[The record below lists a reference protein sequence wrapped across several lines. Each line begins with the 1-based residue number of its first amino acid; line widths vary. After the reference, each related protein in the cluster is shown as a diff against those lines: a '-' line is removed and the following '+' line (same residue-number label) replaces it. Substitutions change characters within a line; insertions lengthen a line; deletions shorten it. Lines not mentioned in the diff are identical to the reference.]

1 MFESTVTRKVTAGL
15 LALMMQHSALPA
27 KAISAPDKVQDTSAI
42 VQQQTLTAKDLK
54 VSAISVSCLKV
65 TWTAEKDRDYTV
77 TVEALAP
84 DYAYIDNA
92 YFVFHGNDTCYLTG
106 LRENNEYKITVE
118 PELKANEKYTV
129 KPISK
134 NCRTEKVEVIEEFPH
149 EDGWTN
155 AMSYERAGGLT
166 RQPSSGAIY
175 GSVPDPI
182 TGTGI
187 RRDEYGDYCCAMG
200 LFYGT
205 CGDRFLVE
213 LENGTQFTVKICDSK
228 GWADDADGD
237 GIPDGRFHWFGN
249 SGKSVIEF
257 IHDGYNPPSCVRF
270 TGNYGCFN
278 WNGLDLGAN
287 ISSIKKINY
296 GEPVTY

>member
-1 MFESTVTRKVTAGL
+1 MFKLFSHKKTAVIM
-15 LALMMQHSALPA
+15 LALMMQISALPA
-27 KAISAPDKVQDTSAI
+27 QAASIDKPENQTAV
-42 VQQQTLTAKDLK
+42 VQQKILK
-54 VSAISVSCLKV
+54 VENLNISTISVSCLKV
-65 TWTAEKDRDYTV
+65 TWTAEKNRNYTV
-77 TVEALAP
+77 TLEALAP
-84 DYAYIDNA
+84 DYVYIDNA
-92 YFVFHGNDTCYLTG
+92 YFVFQGNDTCYITG

-118 PELKANEKYTV
+118 PELKVNEKQPV
-129 KPISK
+129 KPITK
-134 NCRTEKVEVIEEFPH
+134 TGKTETVEVIEEFPH
-149 EDGWTN
+149 EEGWTN
-155 AMSYERAGGLT
+155 AMSYERASGLT
-166 RQPSSGAIY
+166 GQPGAGAIY

-205 CGDRFLVE
+205 CGDRFLIE

-237 GIPDGRFHWFGN
+237 GIPDGRFHWFG
-249 SGKSVIEF
+249 SEGKSVLEF
-257 IHDGYNPPSCVRF
+257 IHDGYNPPSCVRY

-287 ISSIKKINY
+287 IWSIKKINY
-296 GEPVTY
+296 GEPINY

>member
-1 MFESTVTRKVTAGL
+1 M
-15 LALMMQHSALPA
+15 
-27 KAISAPDKVQDTSAI
+27 
-42 VQQQTLTAKDLK
+42 
-54 VSAISVSCLKV
+54 

-134 NCRTEKVEVIEEFPH
+134 NCRTEQVEVIEEFPH

-166 RQPSSGAIY
+166 RQPSSGAIC

-182 TGTGI
+182 TRTGI

-228 GWADDADGD
+228 PVE
-237 GIPDGRFHWFGN
+237 IHLRENPDCRKVTDYLCRVRKLDFQLVSELIREGKISQESGYYGN
-249 SGKSVIEF
+249 VIF
-257 IHDGYNPPSCVRF
+257 K
-270 TGNYGCFN
+270 CFDEN
-278 WNGLDLGAN
+278 NKLVGAEKCGTN
-287 ISSIKKINY
+287 E
-296 GEPVTY
+296 G

>member
-1 MFESTVTRKVTAGL
+1 MFKSITQKTIAAVL
-15 LALMMQHSALPA
+15 LSLLMQNAALPA
-27 KAISAPDKVQDTSAI
+27 KAVCNAEKVTNSISAVHPK
-42 VQQQTLTAKDLK
+42 TLTAKNLN
-54 VSAISVSCLKV
+54 VSAVSVSCLKV
-65 TWTAEKDRDYTV
+65 TWTAEKNRDYTV

-118 PELKANEKYTV
+118 PVLKSDEKYTV

-134 NCRTEKVEVIEEFPH
+134 NGKTEKVEVIEEFPH
-149 EDGWTN
+149 EEGWTN

-182 TGTGI
+182 TETGI

-205 CGDRFLVE
+205 CGDRFIVE

-237 GIPDGRFHWFGN
+237 GISDGRFHWFGDG
-249 SGKSVIEF
+249 GKSVIEF

-296 GEPVTY
+296 GEPITY